1 MKNSPRSQLRESE
14 LQLNDLRPD
23 TTSQNKI
30 LSPLL
35 FQVQKQFQNKLQKK
49 FFFRNSFLVFLC
61 PKFNL

>member
-35 FQVQKQFQNKLQKK
+35 FQVQKQFQNKLQKN

>member
-14 LQLNDLRPD
+14 FQLNDLRPD